1 MDFYQK
7 RKIFYLIA
15 IVFLVIGL
23 GSLAIQGINKG
34 IDFQSGTLVAV
45 SFKSDV
51 AMDQLRG
58 VLKDYGLENSVITQ
72 DGEGAYTIKAVE
84 ISQEDQTKL
93 LDGFTEKLGEYELQ
107 RVESVGPTVGKE
119 LTQNA
124 ILALAMASV
133 LMIIYVS
140 IRFRL
145 KFAVSAVLCLLHD
158 VLIMLSVFS
167 LFQIEVESSFIA
179 AILTIVGYSINN
191 TIVIFDRIRE
201 NMKLSP
207 KAAIGELVNSS
218 IGQSMTRSINMVVT
232 VLAVLLCL
240 LFLGGETTRILA
252 LALVIGNVA
261 GFYSSVFISGNLW
274 ADLEGAGGKKKKK

>member
-7 RKIFYLIA
+7 RKIFYAISIVLI
-15 IVFLVIGL
+15 VISL

-34 IDFQSGTLVAV
+34 IDFQSGTLIDSKFNAYA
-45 SFKSDV
+45 
-51 AMDQLRG
+51 AMDEVRN
-58 VLKDYGLENSVITQ
+58 VLKEYGLENSAITQ
-72 DGEGAYTIKAVE
+72 DGDGAYTIKSAE
-84 ISQEDQTKL
+84 ISQDDQTRL
-93 LDGFTEKLGEYELQ
+93 LDSFSEALGEYELL
-107 RVESVGPTVGKE
+107 RTESVGPTVGKE
-119 LTQNA
+119 LTQNG
-124 ILALAMASV
+124 ILALGIASV
-133 LMIIYVS
+133 LMVVYISV
-140 IRFRL
+140 RFQL
-145 KFAVSAVLCLLHD
+145 KFAISAIACLLHD
-158 VLIMLSVFS
+158 VMIMLGMFS

-207 KAAIGELVNSS
+207 RAKSAELVSSS
-218 IGQSMTRSINMVVT
+218 ISQSMTRSINMAVT

-240 LFLGGETTRILA
+240 LFLGGETTRTLA

-274 ADLEGAGGKKKKK
+274 ADLMAMGGKKK